1 MAIGIHLISS
11 SFVKVYPSSNVNSQT
26 LSLQVMIQKHSLD
39 LIFILYDDYLQNFV
53 NLDLIS
59 FTDPL
64 CLEPFCTS
72 CSFLAK
78 SNTFSL
84 NDCIRN
90 PEFGLMQ
97 SENRFRV

>member
-1 MAIGIHLISS
+1 
-11 SFVKVYPSSNVNSQT
+11 VNSQT

-39 LIFILYDDYLQNFV
+39 LIFIIFDDYLQNFV

-59 FTDPL
+59 FTDPFQKPL
-64 CLEPFCTS
+64 CTS